1 MESPVPSAWS
11 GRRAGYVTLAWDTAT
26 GWSGLLDGMAL
37 FADAIAPTIT
47 TAIVNA
53 VSPTTANPPTLTLS
67 SVDPDV
73 AEARVYL
80 AETIAGVTYM
90 YGVVGVGPVLPSIDY
105 QFVWDGTMLGL
116 ADGTNVSEIT
126 VLPWIGG
133 ASPIYVAPGTLS
145 SAGASVEAF
154 AVLDSSTT
162 AVTTLFTVEA
172 GRLSSQEVSAFRG
185 ATFTPRLWNLT
196 ASAFQPATALTIP
209 NVVGASL
216 TLSWGQ
222 VAAGDYHLVTQMAD
236 VWGNVGSVLDNV
248 TVVTPF

>member
-1 MESPVPSAWS
+1 
-11 GRRAGYVTLAWDTAT
+11 
-26 GWSGLLDGMAL
+26 
-37 FADAIAPTIT
+37 
-47 TAIVNA
+47 
-53 VSPTTANPPTLTLS
+53 
-67 SVDPDV
+67 
-73 AEARVYL
+73 
-80 AETIAGVTYM
+80 
-90 YGVVGVGPVLPSIDY
+90 
-105 QFVWDGTMLGL
+105 
-116 ADGTNVSEIT
+116 
-126 VLPWIGG
+126 
-133 ASPIYVAPGTLS
+133 
-145 SAGASVEAF
+145 
-154 AVLDSSTT
+154 
-162 AVTTLFTVEA
+162 VTTLFTVEA